1 MICWIKL
8 EFEDTA
14 GDHNVSSDASSDHAP
29 NNVNGSIKSFNNL
42 NQSTSNEKYMKIT
55 KVECINDKSKATP
68 PPPVAMPSRKRLQPQ
83 TKSKFK

>member
-1 MICWIKL
+1 
-8 EFEDTA
+8 
-14 GDHNVSSDASSDHAP
+14 
-29 NNVNGSIKSFNNL
+29 
-42 NQSTSNEKYMKIT
+42 MKIT